1 MDNANTLSIQDKFK
15 HSPLKTAVIL
25 KTGADGL
32 TTSTVLFR
40 RERKR
45 RVSKRWKSVDKLIR
59 RLSRAQQTT
68 ANEFAARH
76 ERSNAKKKNGGMRD
90 LIKNLS
96 KSSRKGRKKLK
107 IRFL

>member
-1 MDNANTLSIQDKFK
+1 MDNTLTIQDKLQ

-32 TTSTVLFR
+32 TTSTVIFR
-40 RERKR
+40 RERTR

-59 RLSRAQQTT
+59 RLSQAQQAT

-90 LIKNLS
+90 LVKNLS